1 MSAAVKAIDERK
13 LLVRMSHGHG
23 PSARL
28 LWDLYAARL
37 IAFARSLLAA
47 QGAQQ
52 HAEDVVQIALCKV
65 MQVPTHRIRKVQ
77 AVGPWLFT
85 IVRTSALNHMRGERR
100 EMKRRVHA
108 APGTDMGPPSSF
120 ELLRRAVED
129 LPSDEAEVVTL
140 RHAGGL
146 TFDQVSEVLAIPRST
161 AASRYS
167 RAIERLREHL
177 AEQEEPSQPLK
188 FVEGKRHA
196 K

>member
-1 MSAAVKAIDERK
+1 MKAIDERK
-13 LLVRMSHGHG
+13 LLVRMSRGHG

-37 IAFARSLLAA
+37 VAFARSLLAA

-65 MQVPTHRIRKVQ
+65 MQVPTHRIRKVE

-108 APGTDMGPPSSF
+108 VPG
-120 ELLRRAVED
+120 
-129 LPSDEAEVVTL
+129 TL

-161 AASRYS
+161 AASRYA
-167 RAIERLREHL
+167 RALERLRGSL
-177 AEQEEPSQPLK
+177 AEPAEPAMPLK
-188 FVEGKRHA
+188 FVEGQRHVR
-196 K
+196 

>member
-1 MSAAVKAIDERK
+1 MKAIDERK
-13 LLVRMSHGHG
+13 LLVRTARGHG

-28 LWDLYAARL
+28 LWDLYAPRL
-37 IAFARSLLAA
+37 IGFARSLLAS
-47 QGAQQ
+47 QGAQE

-65 MQVPTHRIRKVQ
+65 MQVPTHRLKKVE
-77 AVGPWLFT
+77 AVGPWLFQV
-85 IVRTSALNHMRGERR
+85 VRTSALNHMRGERR

-108 APGTDMGPPSSF
+108 LPAKELGPPSSYA
-120 ELLRRAVED
+120 LLRQAVES

-146 TFDQVSEVLAIPRST
+146 TFDQVAEVLAIPRST

-167 RAIERLREHL
+167 RAIDRLRETL
-177 AEQEEPSQPLK
+177 TESEAPLK
-188 FVEGKRHA
+188 FVEGTRYA

>member
-1 MSAAVKAIDERK
+1 M
-13 LLVRMSHGHG
+13 
-23 PSARL
+23 
-28 LWDLYAARL
+28 
-37 IAFARSLLAA
+37 
-47 QGAQQ
+47 
-52 HAEDVVQIALCKV
+52 QIALCKV
-65 MQVPTHRIRKVQ
+65 MQVPTHRIRKVE

-108 APGTDMGPPSSF
+108 VPGTDLGPPSSF

-161 AASRYS
+161 AASRYA
-167 RAIERLREHL
+167 RALERLRGSL
-177 AEQEEPSQPLK
+177 AEPAEPAMPLK
-188 FVEGKRHA
+188 FVEGQRHVR
-196 K
+196 

>member
-1 MSAAVKAIDERK
+1 MKPIDERK
-13 LLVRMSHGHG
+13 LLVRTARGHA

-28 LWDLYAARL
+28 LWDLYAPRL
-37 IAFARSLLAA
+37 IGFARSLLAV

-65 MQVPTHRIRKVQ
+65 MQVPTHRLRKVE

-85 IVRTSALNHMRGERR
+85 VVRTTALNHLRGERR
-100 EMKRRVHA
+100 EMKRRTQA
-108 APGTDMGPPSSF
+108 LPPRELGPPSSF
-120 ELLRRAVED
+120 ELLRRSVEA

-146 TFDQVSEVLAIPRST
+146 TFDQISEVLAIPRST

-167 RAIERLREHL
+167 RALERLRESL
-177 AEQEEPSQPLK
+177 AEPETPLK
-188 FVEGKRHA
+188 FVEGARHA

>member
-1 MSAAVKAIDERK
+1 MKAIDERK
-13 LLVRMSHGHG
+13 LLVRMARGHG
-23 PSARL
+23 PSARM

-37 IAFARSLLAA
+37 IAFARSLLAT

-65 MQVPTHRIRKVQ
+65 MQVPAHRLKKVE

-85 IVRTSALNHMRGERR
+85 VVRTSALNHMRGERR

-108 APGTDMGPPSSF
+108 RPGTDLGPPSSF
-120 ELLRRAVED
+120 EMLRRAVED

-146 TFDQVSEVLAIPRST
+146 TFDQVAEVLAIPRST

-167 RAIERLREHL
+167 RAIDRLRESL
-177 AEQEEPSQPLK
+177 AEPETPLK
-188 FVEGKRHA
+188 FVEGKRHVN
-196 K
+196 

>member
-1 MSAAVKAIDERK
+1 MRPIDERK
-13 LLVRMSHGHG
+13 LLVRTARGHG

-28 LWDLYAARL
+28 MWDLYAPRL
-37 IAFARSLLAA
+37 IGFARSLLAS

-65 MQVPTHRIRKVQ
+65 MQVPTHRLRKVD

-85 IVRTSALNHMRGERR
+85 IVRTTAINHLRGERR

-108 APGTDMGPPSSF
+108 LPARELGPPSSF
-120 ELLRRAVED
+120 ELLRRSVEA

-146 TFDQVSEVLAIPRST
+146 TFDQIAEVLAIPRST

-167 RAIERLREHL
+167 RALERLREAL
-177 AEQEEPSQPLK
+177 VEPDVPLK
-188 FVEGKRHA
+188 FVEGARHA